1 MIASAKALEL
11 AGFLLAHALWVS
23 SELKEGELYVPQ
35 ALCESSAGER
45 QLFVFEAPT
54 QQEAID
60 KGKQFLH
67 AESSRFARC
76 VFARDGRANPG
87 SGYVD
92 LLTVDIV
99 EGDLPPKLT
108 VIQPYKPA
116 SSGHFQLLGREL
128 LLDDAGQLG
137 AEVLESMTANIHNGA
152 ASHPGASREWHM
164 WDTERSERNPLQ

>member
-1 MIASAKALEL
+1 MIVSAKALEL

-35 ALCESSAGER
+35 ALCESTASER

-60 KGKQFLH
+60 KGKQFLQ
-67 AESSRFARC
+67 AEGGRFARC
-76 VFARDGRANPG
+76 IFARDGQADPG

-92 LLTVDIV
+92 LLTLDIV

-116 SSGHFQLLGREL
+116 ASGHFQLLGKEL
-128 LLDDAGQLG
+128 LLDDTGQLG
-137 AEVLESMTANIHNGA
+137 VEKAKAMAATIHNGA
-152 ASHPGASREWHM
+152 ASHPGASREWHS
-164 WDTERSERNPLQ
+164 WNAERSERNPLQ